1 MDTPRRG
8 LCCSSASHS
17 IWFIEL
23 HCTWITCGCK
33 SWQYGSCP
41 EATSARSINWIQL
54 HQWCHLRHLRHL
66 YQNRF
71 ENKSCIM
78 QKNILK
84 GQPNE
89 QQQTQNNLISNVLN
103 VFGLDCCAI
112 PAVWVALNGE
122 QVAKESA
129 TGRLIAHETNRSL
142 NFKSVTR

>member
-1 MDTPRRG
+1 
-8 LCCSSASHS
+8 
-17 IWFIEL
+17 
-23 HCTWITCGCK
+23 
-33 SWQYGSCP
+33 
-41 EATSARSINWIQL
+41 
-54 HQWCHLRHLRHL
+54 
-66 YQNRF
+66 
-71 ENKSCIM
+71 M

-129 TGRLIAHETNRSL
+129 TGRLIAHETNAIEQLDHLLSY
-142 NFKSVTR
+142 FKSVRR